1 MSHKP
6 NDIIA
11 RVRELR
17 EILGLSQEEVAD
29 KLGIALDTFRQY
41 ETGQQSIPISTLNAV
56 AELFHVDFTVLLTGE
71 MPRMENYS
79 LVRKGEG
86 VKVERFPGYDFQSL
100 AFNFKNRSMEPM
112 LVSLDEYDDDKAP
125 ALVTHTGQEFNLVLA
140 GKIKIV
146 LGKHEFE
153 LGEGDSFYFDPRI
166 PHGQRAVGGP
176 AKFLTVI
183 NN

>member
-6 NDIIA
+6 DDIIA

-17 EILGLSQEEVAD
+17 EILDFSQEEVAE
-29 KLGIALDTFRQY
+29 KLGISLDCYRQY
-41 ETGQQSIPISTLNAV
+41 ESGQQSIPISTLNAV
-56 AELFHVDFTVLLTGE
+56 ADLFHVDFTVLLTGS

-79 LVRKGEG
+79 LVRKGKG
-86 VKVERFPGYDFQSL
+86 IKIQRFPGYDFQSL
-100 AFNFKNRSMEPM
+100 AYNFKNRSMEPL
-112 LVSLDEYDDDKAP
+112 LVTLDEEDDDKAP
-125 ALVTHTGQEFNLVLA
+125 ALVCHGGQEFNLVVE
-140 GKIKIV
+140 GKIKVV

-153 LGEGDSFYFDPRI
+153 LEEGDAFYFDPRI

-176 AKFLTVI
+176 AKFITII

>member
-17 EILGLSQEEVAD
+17 EILDLSQEEVAE
-29 KLGIALDTFRQY
+29 KLGIALDTYRQY

-56 AELFHVDFTVLLTGE
+56 AELFHVDFTVLLTGD

-86 VKVERFPGYDFQSL
+86 VKVERFPGYGFQSL
-100 AFNFKNRSMEPM
+100 AYNFKNRSMEPLLVTLEEHDDDDEPP
-112 LVSLDEYDDDKAP
+112 LVS
-125 ALVTHTGQEFNLVLA
+125 HGGQEFNLVLE

-166 PHGQRAVGGP
+166 PHGQRAIGGP
-176 AKFLTVI
+176 AKFVTII

>member
-6 NDIIA
+6 DDIIA

-17 EILGLSQEEVAD
+17 EILGISQEEVAD

-112 LVSLDEYDDDKAP
+112 LVS
-125 ALVTHTGQEFNLVLA
+125 
-140 GKIKIV
+140 
-146 LGKHEFE
+146 
-153 LGEGDSFYFDPRI
+153 
-166 PHGQRAVGGP
+166 
-176 AKFLTVI
+176 
-183 NN
+183 